1 MDVSN
6 TGPQVH
12 PLLIVALSG
21 RAGSES
27 LLRRALHEAVQMQG
41 AEVMAVHV
49 PQRGIGANQ
58 AGQEAEL
65 ARLRTAAESAGATW
79 HMVLGQDISE
89 ALLGFARST
98 QATHLVIGAQL
109 PGSGRRRMR
118 DQLSLRLAQQATA
131 PADPSIMIIPSPA
144 LPGSEGR
151 AMRDV
156 FQKRQRLNGTRR
168 LLGWLL
174 AACGPPL
181 LASGFLLG
189 GSESELLTLIF
200 LSQLTLVVFVA
211 LLGGWW
217 PALATALLGTAILNW
232 FFTPPTGQLHIHE
245 PFNVVALSLF
255 LLVAAG
261 VARVVDIEAR
271 RTAEA
276 GQARHQAD
284 TLFELS
290 GGVIREGLRV
300 PALLEWLC
308 RSYQLRGAA
317 LVWRGSE
324 SSPTPVTVA
333 SAGVAPAKA
342 ETSDYAIT
350 VDAEHLL
357 LIDGIPREASDQ
369 GIFEAFAG
377 RIAAVLQHRALAE
390 ARLQSRELAAGNAM
404 RTALLAAVSHDLR
417 TPLSGIKASASS
429 LRMQDVVLS
438 EEDTA
443 DLLATIEESADQL
456 SERIEDL
463 LSMSRI
469 QAGELVVHRS
479 RIQVE
484 DLVASAVRDLAG
496 QIRPA
501 HLQVEIPP
509 DCPPVTADY
518 GLAVRVLANLLENA
532 VRYGGE
538 SPLQLRAVPTS
549 TDVRIQVID
558 HGAGV
563 PQEEKDRIFRPFQ
576 RHGDRDNTTGL
587 GLGLAV
593 ARGLAAGM
601 DGDVQAQDTQGGG
614 ATMVFIL
621 PIFEDRT

>member
-1 MDVSN
+1 MDVSD
-6 TGPQVH
+6 TAPQVY
-12 PLLIVALSG
+12 PLVVVGLSG
-21 RAGSES
+21 REGSET
-27 LLRRALHEAVQMQG
+27 LLRRALQEASKMPG
-41 AEVMAVHV
+41 AEIMAVHV
-49 PQRGIGANQ
+49 PLRGVGSHQ
-58 AGQEAEL
+58 AAVESEL
-65 ARLRTAAESAGATW
+65 AKLRAVAEGAGATW
-79 HMVLGQDISE
+79 HMVLGQDASG

-98 QATHLVIGAQL
+98 QATHLIVGAPLPASKARKAAGTVSLQL
-109 PGSGRRRMR
+109 L
-118 DQLSLRLAQQATA
+118 DQATE
-131 PADPSIMIIPSPA
+131 PTDPSILVIPIA
-144 LPGSEGR
+144 
-151 AMRDV
+151 A
-156 FQKRQRLNGTRR
+156 QAARQPRTAGNRLGGLHRLSMTRR
-168 LLGWLL
+168 ILGWLL
-174 AACGPPL
+174 AATGPL
-181 LASGFLLG
+181 LLAAGFLLG
-189 GSESELLTLIF
+189 GLENELLTLNF

-217 PALATALLGTAILNW
+217 PALTAALLSTAILNW
-232 FFTPPTGQLHIHE
+232 FFTPPTGQWHIHE
-245 PFNVVALSLF
+245 PFNILALVLF
-255 LLVAAG
+255 LVVAAG

-290 GGVIREGLRV
+290 GGVIREGLSV
-300 PALLEWLC
+300 SALLEWLC

-317 LVWRGSE
+317 LVHRGTEPAPSHR
-324 SSPTPVTVA
+324 TVA
-333 SAGVAPAKA
+333 SAGTPP
-342 ETSDYAIT
+342 EDPTSSDYAVT
-350 VDAEHLL
+350 VDQEHVL
-357 LIDGIPREASDQ
+357 LIDGNPREASDQ

-377 RIAAVLQHRALAE
+377 RISAVLQQKQLAE
-390 ARLQSRELAAGNAM
+390 ARLKSRELAAGNAM

-479 RIQVE
+479 PIQVE
-484 DLVASAVRDLAG
+484 DLVASALRDVAG
-496 QIRPA
+496 LLRPSHIQLQIP
-501 HLQVEIPP
+501 EG
-509 DCPPVTADY
+509 CPRVSADY

-538 SPLQLRAVPTS
+538 NRLQLKAVPLS
-549 TDVRIQVID
+549 DAVQIQVID
-558 HGAGV
+558 HGVGV
-563 PQEEKDRIFRPFQ
+563 PEGQKDRIFRPFQ
-576 RHGDRDNTTGL
+576 RHGDRNNTTGL

-601 DGDVQAQDTQGGG
+601 DGDVHAQDTVGGG
-614 ATMVFIL
+614 ATMVFTL
-621 PIFEDRT
+621 PIFEETA

>member
-27 LLRRALHEAVQMQG
+27 LLRRALHEAAQMPG

-49 PQRGIGANQ
+49 PQRGMGAPSTDLDN
-58 AGQEAEL
+58 EL
-65 ARLRTAAESAGATW
+65 ARLRDVAESAGATW
-79 HMVLGQDISE
+79 QMVLGQDISE
-89 ALLGFARST
+89 TLLGFARSS
-98 QATHLVIGAQL
+98 QATHLIIGASPL
-109 PGSGRRRMR
+109 GAKRRRSR
-118 DQLSLRLAQQATA
+118 DAVPQRLLAQATA
-131 PADPSIMIIPSPA
+131 PADPSILIIP
-144 LPGSEGR
+144 GR
-151 AMRDV
+151 VQPEKEARSAPV
-156 FQKRQRLNGTRR
+156 GPRNRQRLSGPRR
-168 LLGWLL
+168 LFGWLL
-174 AACGPPL
+174 AASGPL
-181 LASGFLLG
+181 VLAAGFLQ
-189 GSESELLTLIF
+189 GSNGSELLTLNF

-217 PALATALLGTAILNW
+217 PAVTAALLSTAILNW

-245 PFNVVALSLF
+245 PLNVVALVLF

-308 RSYQLRGAA
+308 RSYQLHGAA
-317 LVWRGSE
+317 LVRRGSE
-324 SSPTPVTVA
+324 TSPNPVTVA

-342 ETSDYAIT
+342 EASDYAIT

-469 QAGELVVHRS
+469 QAGELVVHHS

-496 QIRPA
+496 QIPPA
-501 HLQVEIPP
+501 HLKVQIPP
-509 DCPPVTADY
+509 DCPPVAADY
-518 GLAVRVLANLLENA
+518 GLAVRVLVNLLENA

-601 DGDVQAQDTQGGG
+601 DGDVQAQDTEGGG
-614 ATMVFIL
+614 ATMDFIL
-621 PIFEDRT
+621 PIFEERT